1 MKKTTK
7 SILAKSMAV
16 AMALSIAGIAP
27 NTDASAAS
35 KPSVTKKVSV
45 KVGNK
50 KTVKVTSKKK
60 VKKTKWSLTK
70 AGKNVVSLS
79 GAKATKVVVKGKKA
93 GKATLTAK
101 VTVGKKTYTLK
112 TAITVT
118 KKTTPIKTQAPATAT
133 PAAPTT
139 EPTAEPTPEVPTTS
153 EVTLSGVKY
162 TIDETKTHCLD
173 ITELNET
180 CYTSGTWNPNGAGYD
195 DGFFDEKEGS
205 VSFTSNADYNSGV
218 SFYINPVKSE
228 ADLTET
234 ESGKFVYENGA
245 KDVSDYDFLRIELA
259 SENEVNLR
267 TYAEVDPSVGFPGP
281 NTTEDYEGNWLHE
294 NEETLWSDTCAYS
307 AGKQANDDRVKRV
320 AYIPLKRL
328 IDKGMNPATL
338 TAIAICPQSSGC
350 EVTIY
355 DIDFIKVNYDV
366 PVTGIEVTSNKDVVA
381 NGKTATLTAT
391 VTPENATRQIVK
403 WTSSDENLATVNY
416 KGTVVAAEEGDGEV
430 TITAEATDGSGVTGS
445 IKLQIG
451 ESGPKEVV
459 SHAMDLTSKD
469 IVATNN
475 DGAAT
480 SEATQSA
487 DGIQFAKGI
496 SMLFVDFSQYLTAN
510 KLDLAD
516 YDSLKVTYQLKN
528 SDGTDATAAD
538 ATYGKLAI
546 ADAANLNGYADGVK
560 KSWLQD
566 YVKDTKELPF
576 AEIDAAALG
585 SVAGFNL
592 QFEKASAE
600 QYYVISEI
608 QLYKNN
614 DANN

>member
-16 AMALSIAGIAP
+16 AMAFSIVGIAP
-27 NTDASAAS
+27 NVDASAAS

-45 KVGNK
+45 KVGSK

-70 AGKNVVSLS
+70 AGKKVASLS

-118 KKTTPIKTQAPATAT
+118 KKTTPDKTQAPATAT

-205 VSFTSNADYNSGV
+205 VSFTSNADFNSGV

-234 ESGKFVYENGA
+234 ESGKFVYENGT
-245 KDVSDYDFLRIELA
+245 KDISDYDFLRIELA

-355 DIDFIKVNYDV
+355 DIDFVKVNYDV
-366 PVTGIEVTSNKDVVA
+366 PVTGIAVTSNKDVVA

-403 WTSSDENLATVNY
+403 WKSSDENLATVNY
-416 KGTVVAAEEGDGEV
+416 KG
-430 TITAEATDGSGVTGS
+430 
-445 IKLQIG
+445 
-451 ESGPKEVV
+451 
-459 SHAMDLTSKD
+459 
-469 IVATNN
+469 NN
-475 DGAAT
+475 
-480 SEATQSA
+480 
-487 DGIQFAKGI
+487 
-496 SMLFVDFSQYLTAN
+496 YC
-510 KLDLAD
+510 
-516 YDSLKVTYQLKN
+516 
-528 SDGTDATAAD
+528 
-538 ATYGKLAI
+538 
-546 ADAANLNGYADGVK
+546 
-560 KSWLQD
+560 
-566 YVKDTKELPF
+566 
-576 AEIDAAALG
+576 
-585 SVAGFNL
+585 
-592 QFEKASAE
+592 
-600 QYYVISEI
+600 
-608 QLYKNN
+608 
-614 DANN
+614 

>member
-16 AMALSIAGIAP
+16 AMAFSIVGIAP
-27 NTDASAAS
+27 NVDASAAS

-45 KVGNK
+45 KVGSK

-70 AGKNVVSLS
+70 AGKRVASLS
-79 GAKATKVVVKGKKA
+79 GAKATRVVVKGKKA

-118 KKTTPIKTQAPATAT
+118 KKTTPDKTSAPATAT
-133 PAAPTT
+133 PAAPTA

-180 CYTSGTWNPNGAGYD
+180 CYTSGTWNPSGADYD
-195 DGFFDEKEGS
+195 DGFFDEKERN

-267 TYAEVDPSVGFPGP
+267 TYSEIDPSVGFPGN

-355 DIDFIKVNYDV
+355 DIDFVKVKYDV
-366 PVTGIEVTSNKDVVA
+366 PVTGIEVKSDKIGIA
-381 NGKTATLTAT
+381 NGKSANLSAV

-416 KGTVVAAEEGDGEV
+416 KGRVTAAEEGEGKV
-430 TITAEATDGSGVTGS
+430 TITATATDGSGVTGS
-445 IKLQIG
+445 IEITIG
-451 ESGPKEVV
+451 EEIKVPSEDEPATPDTPDEGTVYEKCAVAPGLVNTSWGGLAQVALAQEIVVNPGDKVEIALSAKDANGDAIKDLDAQVQLSTSGEAVYDNRV
-459 SHAMDLTSKD
+459 DLANGQD
-469 IVATNN
+469 P
-475 DGAAT
+475 DGNWVWAKTDGKKAVLFNKLT
-480 SEATQSA
+480 EATTL
-487 DGIQFAKGI
+487 KGI
-496 SMLFVDFSQYLTAN
+496 MFQTAN
-510 KLDLAD
+510 ASQAVDAGSEMEITVEKIV
-516 YDSLKVTYQLKN
+516 VTPAK
-528 SDGTDATAAD
+528 
-538 ATYGKLAI
+538 
-546 ADAANLNGYADGVK
+546 
-560 KSWLQD
+560 
-566 YVKDTKELPF
+566 
-576 AEIDAAALG
+576 
-585 SVAGFNL
+585 
-592 QFEKASAE
+592 
-600 QYYVISEI
+600 
-608 QLYKNN
+608 
-614 DANN
+614 

>member
-16 AMALSIAGIAP
+16 AMAFSIVGIAP
-27 NTDASAAS
+27 NVDASAAS

-45 KVGNK
+45 KVGSK

-70 AGKNVVSLS
+70 AGKKVASLS
-79 GAKATKVVVKGKKA
+79 GAKATRVVVKGRKA

-118 KKTTPIKTQAPATAT
+118 KKTTPDKTSAPATAT
-133 PAAPTT
+133 PAA
-139 EPTAEPTPEVPTTS
+139 PTAEPTPEVPTTS
-153 EVTLSGVKY
+153 EVTLNGVKY

-180 CYTSGTWNPNGAGYD
+180 CYTSEKWNPSGADYD
-195 DGFFDEKEGS
+195 DGFFDEKERN

-267 TYAEVDPSVGFPGP
+267 TYSEIDPSVGFPGN

-294 NEETLWSDTCAYS
+294 NQETLWSDTCAYS

-320 AYIPLKRL
+320 AYIPVKRL
-328 IDKGMNPATL
+328 IDQGMNPATL

-355 DIDFIKVNYDV
+355 DIDFVKVNYDV
-366 PVTGIEVTSNKDVVA
+366 PVTGIEVTSNKTGIA
-381 NGKTATLTAT
+381 NGKSANLTAT
-391 VTPENATRQIVK
+391 VKPENATRQIVK
-403 WTSSDENLATVNY
+403 WSSSDEKLATVNY
-416 KGTVVAAEEGDGEV
+416 KGKVTAAEEGEGKV
-430 TITAEATDGSGVTGS
+430 TITATATDGSGVTGS
-445 IKLQIG
+445 IEIIIG
-451 ESGPKEVV
+451 EEIKQPEETTTPDTPDEGTVYENCAVATEVV
-459 SHAMDLTSKD
+459 NTSWGGLAQVPLAQD
-469 IVATNN
+469 IVVNPGDKVEIA
-475 DGAAT
+475 
-480 SEATQSA
+480 
-487 DGIQFAKGI
+487 
-496 SMLFVDFSQYLTAN
+496 LTA
-510 KLDLAD
+510 K
-516 YDSLKVTYQLKN
+516 
-528 SDGTDATAAD
+528 DA
-538 ATYGKLAI
+538 
-546 ADAANLNGYADGVK
+546 NGDE
-560 KSWLQD
+560 
-566 YVKDTKELPF
+566 VKDL
-576 AEIDAAALG
+576 DAQ
-585 SVAGFNL
+585 VAFS
-592 QFEKASAE
+592 ASAE
-600 QYYVISEI
+600 NIYANQVGVANGENPDGSGWVWTKPDGKKAVLFNTLTETTTLKGIMFQTANPSQTADAGSKMEI
-608 QLYKNN
+608 TVVKVVVTP
-614 DANN
+614 AK